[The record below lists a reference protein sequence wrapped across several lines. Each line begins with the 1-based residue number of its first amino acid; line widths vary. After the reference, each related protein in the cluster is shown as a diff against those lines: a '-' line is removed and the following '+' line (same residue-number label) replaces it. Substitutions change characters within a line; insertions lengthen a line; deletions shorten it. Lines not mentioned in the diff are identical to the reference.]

1 MKFFI
6 IGLRAI
12 LSFIDQIIAWVIV
25 EVYNLFKL
33 IADVG
38 IFSDST
44 FQMFNRR
51 IYALLSI
58 FMLFKLAFSLV
69 TYIVNP
75 DSFSDKSKGFG
86 KLITNVFV
94 SLILLVSVPTIFSV
108 AYDLQGMLIEDN
120 TIQKLILGVRAEQP
134 EGNVTSGDIM
144 AFTVYSS
151 FMPLNPD
158 FPGITKACQELY
170 STKSLDTYDA
180 NCKNVIISVLGSNS
194 EKFFA
199 AIANYNAGE
208 LLSADFV
215 NAQKNDVFL
224 FDYRPG
230 ISNICGVL
238 VAWILLMFCIDVAI
252 RVVKLGFLQLIA
264 PIPIISYIDPQGSK
278 DGMFKKWTKTCIST
292 YVDIFVRL
300 MAISFAIFIINII
313 CTGEMVKLST
323 GKEITI
329 AQTGIL
335 RFAFV
340 QILIIL
346 GALLF
351 AKQVPKLIEDLTG
364 IKLSGTFTLN
374 PMKRIN
380 EAPLLGKAA
389 AFAGGAVAGAVAGHR
404 VGSTLRGA
412 VAGAFMGGK
421 SVPFMGSK
429 DGKSAFTSGANV
441 AYKQLMGKDFVT
453 FSPGNLLFNKN
464 VGKKAVEEVKT
475 PIKNAYSRLNE
486 LNTKLNVLS
495 HNSAQEATSLTS
507 RGVDIQK
514 IADERKRYE
523 SAKGSLNTINAS
535 MADLDKK
542 SAAEKARLANF
553 KQGSQEYNDIMAK
566 INNYDKLKAGLQQQR
581 DEMLSRY
588 QSIEAIDETISSID
602 KYQGM
607 LNDETALRKDISKVE
622 KAIKDLSSE
631 KSQRERFYNYDPS
644 PTKDVN
650 ELIAEYDPNS
660 RQAKERAKQKE
671 KQEQQQQNK

>member
-25 EVYNLFKL
+25 EAYNLFKL

-94 SLILLVSVPTIFSV
+94 SLILLVSVPTIFSA
-108 AYDLQGMLIEDN
+108 AYSLQGMLIEDN

-158 FPGITKACQELY
+158 FPGITEACQELY
-170 STKSLDTYDA
+170 ATKSLDTYDA

-199 AIANYNAGE
+199 AIANYDAGE

-224 FDYRPG
+224 FDYRPL
-230 ISNICGVL
+230 ISIICGAL

-313 CTGEMVKLST
+313 CTGTLIKLST
-323 GKEITI
+323 GKEITLE
-329 AQTGIL
+329 QTGIL

-364 IKLSGTFTLN
+364 IKLSGSFTLN
-374 PMKRIN
+374 PMKKIN

-389 AFAGGAVAGAVAGHR
+389 AFTGGAVAGAVAGHR
-404 VGSTLRGA
+404 VGSGFRGA

-421 SVPFMGSK
+421 AVPFMGSK
-429 DGKSAFTSGANV
+429 DGKAAFTSGANA

-453 FSPGNLLFNKN
+453 FSPGNLLFNKG

-507 RGVDIQK
+507 KGVDIQK

-523 SAKGSLNTINAS
+523 NAKGRLNTINAS

-542 SAAEKARLANF
+542 SATEKARLSNF

-581 DEMLSRY
+581 DGMLSRY

-607 LNDETALRKDISKVE
+607 LNDETKLRKDISTVE

-631 KSQRERFYNYDPS
+631 KSQRERFYSYDPA

-650 ELIAEYDPNS
+650 ELIADYDPNS
-660 RQAKERAKQKE
+660 RQAKEREKKKAKE
-671 KQEQQQQNK
+671 NQNK